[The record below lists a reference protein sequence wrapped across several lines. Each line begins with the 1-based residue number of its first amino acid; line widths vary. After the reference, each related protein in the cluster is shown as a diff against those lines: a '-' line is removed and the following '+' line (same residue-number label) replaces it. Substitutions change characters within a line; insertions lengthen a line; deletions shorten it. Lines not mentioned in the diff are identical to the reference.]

1 MCKSLHTASFSDG
14 SKALL
19 PHGDNVD
26 DGGGGDGDTDNDSAA
41 DIIDDGGG
49 AGDDDGSVTGRQW
62 VADS

>member
-1 MCKSLHTASFSDG
+1 MCESLHTASFSAE

-26 DGGGGDGDTDNDSAA
+26 DGA
-41 DIIDDGGG
+41 G